1 MHLLGHNLPDHKL
14 LRVALTSFY
23 GISHHIS
30 YRLLARLQIHSEAT
44 VSNLTEA
51 QVTALSA
58 YLSSPSTNPSPD
70 PTPICPPGQQP
81 STKGKEREVVAD
93 REDPLDTLKIETD
106 LRRSLQSDIAHHRTI
121 GTYRGKRHAASL
133 PVRGQRTRTNAKTA
147 KKINRVDRRA
157 FSSYTLSSIAPS
169 RFGRM

>member
-1 MHLLGHNLPDHKL
+1 M
-14 LRVALTSFY
+14 
-23 GISHHIS
+23 
-30 YRLLARLQIHSEAT
+30 
-44 VSNLTEA
+44 TEA

-58 YLSSPSTNPSPD
+58 YLSSPSTNPSPEA
-70 PTPICPPGQQP
+70 TPICPPGQQP
-81 STKGKEREVVAD
+81 SLKGKEREVVGVVAD

-121 GTYRGKRHAASL
+121 GTYRGKRRVPLFILHTMSCTKSDLTFAHPTPFASYSGYARHAAGL

-157 FSSYTLSSIAPS
+157 FSSYVPQPLVLGSKLRSSPPPL
-169 RFGRM
+169 RPC